1 MSSTQV
7 STAAT
12 SPPKPIRPIAN
23 FCPTIWGDQSL
34 KDDSETKLILQLKK
48 IEYEQLRRV
57 FQCIFDFFDN
67 KELRFPMVNVF
78 EKFKDVDRKFKSSL
92 INDVQGMLNLGEAA
106 HFAIH
111 GEDILDEALAFT
123 ATQLKSVA
131 SRVSTH
137 LAEEINHT
145 LKFSIRKSVPRLEA
159 RFIMSTY
166 ARDDSHNKTLL
177 KFAKLDYNILQ
188 LRHRKQLSDILK

>member
-1 MSSTQV
+1 
-7 STAAT
+7 
-12 SPPKPIRPIAN
+12 
-23 FCPTIWGDQSL
+23 
-34 KDDSETKLILQLKK
+34 
-48 IEYEQLRRV
+48 
-57 FQCIFDFFDN
+57 
-67 KELRFPMVNVF
+67 
-78 EKFKDVDRKFKSSL
+78 
-92 INDVQGMLNLGEAA
+92 MLNLGEAA

-123 ATQLKSVA
+123 ATQLKSMA

-159 RFIMSTY
+159 RFFMSTY

-188 LRHRKQLSDILK
+188 LRHRKQLSDILKWDIGAIDMLPDYMKFIYKTLLDFLPEMEEVRSKEEQTA